1 MRNSVPQKD
10 HAPTVPLLRDLET
23 IDQVVYAA
31 VATVDTP
38 VLDTGLRRLSRAAD
52 HSKISLTVAALLAL
66 RPGRTRRAAL
76 GGVAAIGLAS
86 ATANLLGKRLARRPR
101 PNRAA
106 AEVVV
111 GRHVPMPASPSFP
124 SGHTAS
130 AVAFAVAAG
139 AVLPEAALPLGVL
152 ASAVGY
158 SRVHTGV
165 HYPGDVLAGAVLG
178 ATCAA
183 AVTWAG
189 ARFCGT
195 ATPAARP
202 GGRSVGPA

>member
-1 MRNSVPQKD
+1 MPETEPVRPI
-10 HAPTVPLLRDLET
+10 PLLRDLDT

-31 VATVDTP
+31 VAKAETP
-38 VLDTGLRRLSRAAD
+38 ALDVGLRRLSRAAD
-52 HSKISLTVAALLAL
+52 HSKISLTLAALLAL

-76 GGVAAIGLAS
+76 GGVAALGLAS
-86 ATANLLGKRLARRPR
+86 ATANLLGKRIVRRPR

-111 GRHVPMPASPSFP
+111 GRHVPMPASTSFP

-130 AVAFAVAAG
+130 AVAFAVAVGAG
-139 AVLPEAALPLGVL
+139 LPEAALPLGLL
-152 ASAVGY
+152 AGAVGY

-165 HYPGDVLAGAVLG
+165 HYPGDVVAGSVLG

-189 ARFCGT
+189 TRSCRSLT
-195 ATPAARP
+195 RTAAR
-202 GGRSVGPA
+202 G